1 MSDAPLRVFI
11 ADDHALLRN
20 VITIALERLDGVEV
34 VGQADNGRT
43 AVQQV
48 LVAKPDVVLMD
59 ILMPLLDGLEA
70 TRRIRR
76 ESPATRVLIL
86 TGMVTSESVLELLR
100 TGATGIVPKTS
111 DLTELET
118 AVRAVARG
126 EIYVTPAIAGPVLAE
141 LASTPTRDAP
151 NGLQTLSGRERE
163 VMQLV
168 GEGQSTRDIAAG
180 MVISPKTVA
189 QHKANI
195 IHKLKLGNTR
205 DLQLFAARAQAQQ
218 LRQPSF

>member
-48 LVAKPDVVLMD
+48 LLAKPDVVLMD

-76 ESPATRVLIL
+76 ECPSTRVLIL
-86 TGMVTSESVLELLR
+86 TGMVASESVLELLR

-126 EIYVTPAIAGPVLAE
+126 EIYVTPSIAGPVLGE
-141 LASTPTRDAP
+141 VASTPVQAAP
-151 NGLQTLSGRERE
+151 NGPETLSGRERE

-180 MVISPKTVA
+180 LVISPKTVA

>member
-48 LVAKPDVVLMD
+48 LLAKPDVVLMD

-86 TGMVTSESVLELLR
+86 TGMVASESVLELLR

-111 DLTELET
+111 DLAELET

-141 LASTPTRDAP
+141 LASTPTRAAP

>member
-11 ADDHALLRN
+11 AADHALLRN

-48 LVAKPDVVLMD
+48 LIAKPDVVLMD

-86 TGMVTSESVLELLR
+86 TGMVASESVLELLR

-141 LASTPTRDAP
+141 AASTPVRAAP
-151 NGLQTLSGRERE
+151 NGLQTLSSRERE

>member
-11 ADDHALLRN
+11 AADHALLRN

-48 LVAKPDVVLMD
+48 LLAKPDVVLMD

-86 TGMVTSESVLELLR
+86 TGMVASESVLELLR

-111 DLTELET
+111 DLAELET

-141 LASTPTRDAP
+141 LASTPTRAAP